1 MGLAQMSDQR
11 FPSAQF
17 SKHLVVSLGL
27 QFLHLKTEEQKKPK
41 NKKLRN
47 KDKLPSLNAI
57 S

>member
-27 QFLHLKTEEQKKPK
+27 QFLHLKTEEHVYTCGGFILIFGKT
-41 NKKLRN
+41 NTVM
-47 KDKLPSLNAI
+47 
-57 S
+57 